1 MPDYHAA
8 HVLFSGIFQAN
19 SAIREHLAVFDCS
32 MISGDY
38 KRVIP
43 NPLIQALQS
52 RVSHAQQHVHGTLR
66 LFACSIAQQVTP

>member
-1 MPDYHAA
+1 
-8 HVLFSGIFQAN
+8 
-19 SAIREHLAVFDCS
+19 